1 MRKSG
6 KIQIRS
12 QSGHELDLD
21 LDKRPR
27 PGLFLGGP
35 NFYWVIIV
43 FYVKHPY
50 PKSTAVYNS
59 LI

>member
-27 PGLFLGGP
+27 PELFLGGP
-35 NFYWVIIV
+35 NFY
-43 FYVKHPY
+43 
-50 PKSTAVYNS
+50 
-59 LI
+59 